1 MRRHI
6 FSTANLFIIAA
17 AMILSFSL
25 SSFAQDITG
34 SINGT
39 VQDSSGAAISG
50 ATVTIRDAQKDNS
63 VVRTLTTNENGEF
76 SAPNLRV
83 SIYDITVEAANFKKS
98 VSTGV
103 KLDVGQRRT
112 VDVVLEA
119 GNISEVVTVE
129 AAGQAGRS
137 AQWIAADERAGRIAD
152 GLQ

>member
-1 MRRHI
+1 MRRQI

-63 VVRTLTTNENGEF
+63 VVRTLTTNENYYNTF
-76 SAPNLRV
+76 HQKHKTAP
-83 SIYDITVEAANFKKS
+83 
-98 VSTGV
+98 
-103 KLDVGQRRT
+103 
-112 VDVVLEA
+112 
-119 GNISEVVTVE
+119 ISL
-129 AAGQAGRS
+129 S
-137 AQWIAADERAGRIAD
+137 N
-152 GLQ
+152 